1 MVSIVK
7 QRIENAMQKMRLF
20 VDTHDRA
27 TGTFPESIGKDDFA
41 KVYDAYAEACRE
53 EGVVIVNTMVS
64 GGNGRMF
71 CINLA
76 PDADAI
82 RRAHDRV
89 GLTFD
94 SITEVTTASP
104 GDIHFNW
111 T

>member
-1 MVSIVK
+1 
-7 QRIENAMQKMRLF
+7 MQKMRLF
-20 VDTHDRA
+20 IDTHDKA
-27 TGTFPESIGKDDFA
+27 TGTFPESIGKDDFTG
-41 KVYDAYAEACRE
+41 VYKAYADACRD
-53 EGVVIVNTMVS
+53 EGVVIVNTMLS
-64 GGNGRMF
+64 AGDGRMF
-71 CINLA
+71 CVNLA

-94 SITEVTTASP
+94 TITEVTTASP